1 MSFAQG
7 LRVIGTFIRCPVYNK
22 PRGLDAKSAC
32 GSKRPLVI
40 PEIMKMG
47 AEGAVIIITGLH
59 HFFLPDMI
67 SKLLCFIINF
77 QTKFSLWQSEFRH
90 PGSLPWLKWNLRF
103 LFGCIYIWVLVP
115 SWGLFRYRTA
125 RGRSFFTVLRL
136 FWSEDVHS
144 VWFMLRI
151 RGESDSSL
159 MPMNQQVSLHTVMP

>member
-32 GSKRPLVI
+32 GSKRLLVI

-67 SKLLCFIINF
+67 SKLLSSTFK
-77 QTKFSLWQSEFRH
+77 Q
-90 PGSLPWLKWNLRF
+90 GF
-103 LFGCIYIWVLVP
+103 LFDSQSLGILVVCR
-115 SWGLFRYRTA
+115 GLN
-125 RGRSFFTVLRL
+125 
-136 FWSEDVHS
+136 E
-144 VWFMLRI
+144 I
-151 RGESDSSL
+151 
-159 MPMNQQVSLHTVMP
+159 